1 MPGSSAGPAIAV
13 VGSCN
18 VDLVVRCEHLP
29 RPGETVLGGDLE
41 RLAGGKGANQAA
53 ALARLGAN
61 ASLIAAVG
69 TDEAGEWL
77 LAQLEAHG
85 VDLSHVQRTSRA
97 TGTALITVDRD
108 GENEIVVAPGANA
121 TLDLAGV
128 DLGVFDVVL
137 AQMEVAASVIDAA
150 ARTSR
155 AFILN
160 VAPAAPVDAATL
172 RRCAVVIANELE
184 AQSLDLAAIEHCV
197 LTLGA
202 RGAVHYQ
209 RGHEVAR
216 APAVALEPVDTVGAG
231 DVFCAA
237 YALQFA
243 LAASDDDALRFAVAA
258 GSLATLATG
267 AQGALPTT
275 REVEQWLARE

>member
-1 MPGSSAGPAIAV
+1 MPGASTGPVIAV

-18 VDLVVRCEHLP
+18 VDLVVRCERLP

-69 TDEAGEWL
+69 ADDAGDWL
-77 LAQLEAHG
+77 LAQLDAHG
-85 VDLSHVQRTSRA
+85 VELSHVQRAPRA

-128 DLGVFDVVL
+128 DLGIYDVVL
-137 AQMEVAASVIDAA
+137 AQMEVAPTVIAAA
-150 ARTSR
+150 ARSSR

-160 VAPAAPVDAATL
+160 VAPAAPVDPATL
-172 RRCAVVIANELE
+172 AHCAVVIANEWE
-184 AQSLDLAAIEHCV
+184 AQSLELAGLEHCV

-209 RGHEVAR
+209 RGREVAR
-216 APAVALEPVDTVGAG
+216 ATAAALEPVDTVGAG

-243 LAASDDDALRFAVAA
+243 RGASADDALRFAVAA
-258 GSLATLATG
+258 GSLATLARG